1 MHMTE
6 TELKTEIK
14 KKDLLGVYFFYGE
27 EDYMKNHSA
36 EEVKNAVLEDESLAP
51 FNCYLFSDE
60 NAAIPVIQEAVL
72 SPAMMTEKKL
82 VDVSLTSEA
91 LFRDKTALTHLLE
104 KAAESPDTVLLIRM
118 SADSFDAGT
127 AKKPS
132 ALLKLIAKHAKCVEF
147 AYQTEGKL
155 VKWLERHAAQ
165 YGVAL
170 GQNEAMTIIRRA
182 GRSMYRLQGELQK
195 ASVYAAAHG
204 FAEITPDV
212 IAAVVTK
219 TDDEDA
225 FRLANC
231 ILNGDKKGALL
242 CLDEKIRRKEEP
254 IIVLSQI
261 TRAFCDM
268 AAASRFAADGRN
280 QADFAKAMKF
290 HSYKAE
296 LYYKAVRGIP
306 TSVFDDAV
314 SACAE
319 ADRLLKS
326 STLGYIAIERLICR

>member
-1 MHMTE
+1 MTE
-6 TELKTEIK
+6 TELKNEIK
-14 KKDLLGVYFFYGE
+14 KQSLLGAYFFFGE
-27 EDYMKNHSA
+27 EDYMKNHYA
-36 EEVKNAVLEDESLAP
+36 DEMKRAVLADESLAD
-51 FNCYLFSDE
+51 FNCFLFSDE
-60 NAAIPVIQEAVL
+60 NASLPAITEAVL
-72 SPAMMTEKKL
+72 SPAMMTDRKL
-82 VDVSLTSEA
+82 VDVSLTSSD
-91 LFRDKTALTHLLE
+91 LFRDKTALTELLE

-118 SADSFDAGT
+118 SSDSFDAGT

-132 ALLKLIAKHAKCVEF
+132 ALFKLISKHANCVDF
-147 AYQTEGKL
+147 AYQTEGRL

-170 GQNEAMTIIRRA
+170 GQNEALSIIHRA
-182 GRSMYRLQGELQK
+182 GRSMYRLQGEIQK

-204 FAEITPDV
+204 LPAITDEV

-231 ILNGDKKGALL
+231 ILNGDTKGALL

-254 IIVLSQI
+254 ILVLSQI

-268 AAASRFAADGRN
+268 AAASRFAADGRT

-296 LYYKAVRGIP
+296 LYYRAVRGIP

>member
-1 MHMTE
+1 MTE
-6 TELKTEIK
+6 TELKNEIK
-14 KKDLLGVYFFYGE
+14 KKSLLGTYFFYGD
-27 EDYMKNHSA
+27 EDYMKNHCA
-36 EEVKNAVLEDESLAP
+36 EEIRSILLPDESLAA
-51 FNCYLFSDE
+51 FNCFLFSDS
-60 NAAIPVIQEAVL
+60 NAALSAITEAVL
-72 SPAMMTEKKL
+72 APAMMSEQKL
-82 VDVSLTSEA
+82 VDVSLTSSD
-91 LFRDKTALTHLLE
+91 LFRDKGGLTHLLE
-104 KAAESPDTVLLIRM
+104 TAADSPDTVLLIRM
-118 SADSFDAGT
+118 SSDSFDAGT

-132 ALLKLIAKHAKCVEF
+132 ALFKLISAHAKCVEF
-147 AYQTEGKL
+147 CYQTEARL
-155 VKWLERHAAQ
+155 VKWLERHASQ

-170 GQNEAMTIIRRA
+170 EQSEALTILRRA
-182 GRSMYRLQGELQK
+182 GRSMYRLQGEIQK
-195 ASVYAAAHG
+195 ASAYAAAHG
-204 FAEITPDV
+204 LPRITDEV

-242 CLDEKIRRKEEP
+242 CLEEKIRRKEEP
-254 IIVLSQI
+254 IPVLAQI

-268 AAASRFAADGRN
+268 AAAARFMADGRDK
-280 QADFAKAMKF
+280 ADFAKTMKF

-306 TSVFDDAV
+306 LSRLDAAV

>member
-1 MHMTE
+1 MTE
-6 TELKTEIK
+6 TELKNEIK
-14 KKDLLGVYFFYGE
+14 KKSLLGVYFFYGE

-36 EEVKNAVLEDESLAP
+36 DEVKRTVLEDESLAA
-51 FNCYLFSDE
+51 FNCFLFNDE
-60 NAAIPVIQEAVL
+60 NAALSPITEAVL
-72 SPAMMTEKKL
+72 APAMMAERKL
-82 VDVSLTSEA
+82 VDVSLTGSE
-91 LFRDKTALTHLLE
+91 LFRDKAGLTRLLE
-104 KAAESPDTVLLIRM
+104 TAAESPDTVLLIRM
-118 SADSFDAGT
+118 SSDSFDAGT

-132 ALLKLIAKHAKCVEF
+132 AVFKLIAKYAKCVEF
-147 AYQTEGKL
+147 EYQTEGRL
-155 VKWLERHAAQ
+155 CKWLERHASQ
-165 YGVAL
+165 YGVGL
-170 GQNEAMTIIRRA
+170 GQNEALSIIRRA
-182 GRSMYRLQGELQK
+182 GRSMYRLQGEIEK
-195 ASVYAAAHG
+195 AAAYAAAHG
-204 FAEITPDV
+204 MPAITEEV

-231 ILNGDKKGALL
+231 ILSGDKKGALL

-254 IIVLSQI
+254 ILVLAQI

-268 AAASRFAADGRN
+268 AAAARFAADGRN
-280 QADFAKAMKF
+280 KDDFAKSMKF

-296 LYYKAVRGIP
+296 LYFKAVRGIP
-306 TSVFDDAV
+306 VSVLDDTV